1 VGALAT
7 PAGSIWPMRIVIV
20 GGGPAGYEAALVA
33 AGLGA
38 EVLVVNDEGL
48 GGNSVLWDCVPSKT
62 LITSAVAFANMDVA
76 PALGVRFKGAPDG
89 RPPERE
95 VDFEQVL
102 RRVRGL
108 ADAQSADIR
117 AAVEKAGARFVQGR
131 GQLVDE
137 HTVEVTDAGGNLER
151 LDANGILIAT
161 GSDPR
166 TMDGSPTDGE
176 VVLSSRDLYGLQ
188 VLPEHLVVV
197 GSGATGA
204 EYANAFLEF
213 GCEVTFVV
221 SRERV
226 LPGEDADG
234 ALAVEEVMHNRGM
247 RTVKNARAA
256 SVERRDGHAV
266 VHLEDG
272 RTLEGSHALLTIGQV
287 PQSYGVGLER
297 LGIPLDKHGAIVVD
311 GVSRTSVPTVY
322 AAGDVTGRTMLASV
336 AAMEGRIA
344 MWHLL
349 GQAVAPLR
357 WDAVSA
363 TIFTDPQIATVGLSE
378 QRAAAIGIGVEVE
391 TLPLEG
397 NSRAKMV
404 GLRHGFVKLLAR
416 PGSGTI
422 VGGAVVAGYA
432 SDLIAPITVAVFN
445 RLTAAQLS
453 QAFQIYPSLAGSV
466 QECARRLAI
475 RVQGGYKF

>member
-1 VGALAT
+1 
-7 PAGSIWPMRIVIV
+7 MRIVII

-62 LITSAVAFANMDVA
+62 LISSAIAFRNLDVA
-76 PALGVRFKGAPDG
+76 PALGVRFKDAPDG

-95 VDFEQVL
+95 VDFVQAL

-117 AAVEKAGARFVQGR
+117 ASVEKAGARSVLGH
-131 GQLVDE
+131 GELLDE
-137 HTVEVTDAGGNLER
+137 HTVKLTDPGGEVEHVRAD
-151 LDANGILIAT
+151 GILIAT

-166 TMDGSPTDGE
+166 TMAGAPTDGE
-176 VVLSSRDLYGLQ
+176 VVLSSRDLYGLTA
-188 VLPEHLVVV
+188 LPEHLVVV

-234 ALAVEEVMHNRGM
+234 ALAVEEVMHDRGM

-256 SVERRDGHAV
+256 SVARVDGHAV
-266 VHLEDG
+266 VQLEDG

-287 PQSYGVGLER
+287 PQSYGVGIER
-297 LGIPLDKHGAIVVD
+297 LGIPTDEHKAIVVD
-311 GVSRTSVPTVY
+311 GVSRTGVPTVY

-378 QRAAAIGIGVEVE
+378 QRAAKLGIAVEVE
-391 TLPLEG
+391 SLALEG
-397 NSRAKMV
+397 NSRAKML

-422 VGGAVVAGYA
+422 VGGEVVAGYA
-432 SDLIAPITVAVFN
+432 SDLVSPISVAVFN
-445 RLTAAQLS
+445 RLTAAQLT
-453 QAFQIYPSLAGSV
+453 QAFEIYPSLSGSV

-475 RVQGGYKF
+475 RVQGGYKY